1 MFHTLFSLSAEPA
14 SIVYIVTGL
23 IGAAFAGRRSNRN
36 ASKKASV
43 SMSFCSR
50 QSREMIK
57 SLDVI

>member
-1 MFHTLFSLSAEPA
+1 MFRTIFLLSAEPA

-23 IGAAFAGRRSNRN
+23 IGAAFAGRRSTRN
-36 ASKKASV
+36 ASRKASV

-50 QSREMIK
+50 ESREMIK